1 MHICIHTLHNKGR
14 TRRLRQLVGPCDR
27 ISHRPQVKSKVEDVT
42 LKEELHSIVS
52 AGKTRRKQQAEL
64 VQIALKKEEEKK
76 RLDREN
82 YRISTVPVT
91 GQAAHEPSFYHV
103 AGDEHDEGER
113 SACRSV
119 GGRVGQPAAALSVCR
134 PARSGTMGRSRPLG
148 LVDRDALS
156 AARCA
161 RFSGSWLS
169 VAHEFWGLFSE
180 ACTSP
185 QKCGATL
192 QIFFSGIS
200 FGT

>member
-1 MHICIHTLHNKGR
+1 M
-14 TRRLRQLVGPCDR
+14 
-27 ISHRPQVKSKVEDVT
+27 KSKVEDVT

-113 SACRSV
+113 QAGPASSRAIGVQTDERSRRARA
-119 GGRVGQPAAALSVCR
+119 GRGPT
-134 PARSGTMGRSRPLG
+134 ARSGDS
-148 LVDRDALS
+148 ALR
-156 AARCA
+156 AAA
-161 RFSGSWLS
+161 VGVS
-169 VAHEFWGLFSE
+169 VARRCWSLIHFGAYFRIHE
-180 ACTSP
+180 ACALLV
-185 QKCGATL
+185 ATKMRL
-192 QIFFSGIS
+192 DQIVFVF
-200 FGT
+200 